1 VIAGT
6 PGERTQKRAM
16 DCGFAAQGDGGNLL
30 SDAEAKGDAIKA
42 AGGRRC
48 ARAPSLCGRADL
60 CLLDPRLHLGLT
72 MCRDPGTLN
81 AEMEP
86 IPLVRNRALDYGRV
100 VTCGCPVVRAL
111 RAAG

>member
-1 VIAGT
+1 
-6 PGERTQKRAM
+6 
-16 DCGFAAQGDGGNLL
+16 
-30 SDAEAKGDAIKA
+30 
-42 AGGRRC
+42 
-48 ARAPSLCGRADL
+48 
-60 CLLDPRLHLGLT
+60 LT

-111 RAAG
+111 CAAG

>member
-1 VIAGT
+1 MADDALGHRRYVAAPT
-6 PGERTQKRAM
+6 
-16 DCGFAAQGDGGNLL
+16 FAC
-30 SDAEAKGDAIKA
+30 ST
-42 AGGRRC
+42 
-48 ARAPSLCGRADL
+48 
-60 CLLDPRLHLGLT
+60 RLHLGLT